1 MTTPYRSNFINFPS
15 PPILERAITKL
26 KLEMDV
32 EPRSSGGTP
41 PHTSSSSYT
50 FDYST
55 ATYQSLGSSS
65 RPINHDVQER
75 LECVALSLEDETPP
89 VRSLLCPAHW
99 GALLE
104 STTVSLVS
112 TMREHAWESSDSS
125 VILAQDLGESPKLLG
140 QGEAESKSSSGDPIS
155 VLIDR
160 GVYTPDSMSGTGDD
174 SRTPQGGQS
183 PQRYHQYIC
192 AKKSYSYACIP
203 LYP

>member
-1 MTTPYRSNFINFPS
+1 
-15 PPILERAITKL
+15 
-26 KLEMDV
+26 MDV

-41 PHTSSSSYT
+41 PHASSSTYT
-50 FDYST
+50 FNYST
-55 ATYQSLGSSS
+55 ATYQSLDSSS
-65 RPINHDVQER
+65 RPNHDVQER

-112 TMREHAWESSDSS
+112 TMREHAWDSSDS
-125 VILAQDLGESPKLLG
+125 VKLAQDLGENL
-140 QGEAESKSSSGDPIS
+140 QEREAESKSGPIG

-160 GVYTPDSMSGTGDD
+160 GVYTPDSMSGNGDD

-183 PQRYHQYIC
+183 PQRYHVYMC
-192 AKKSYSYACIP
+192 VP
-203 LYP
+203 